1 MTEWLVNF
9 HFLRPWWLL
18 LAVIPLVILQRYLR
32 RDANKSSWEKVIDE
46 RLLKYLLVKGSSGQR
61 RSAAWLALI
70 GIVSAII
77 AAAGPCWVK
86 QELPTLEAENPL
98 MIALNLSS
106 DMKETDIKPN
116 RLERAK
122 YKIKDLLEMV
132 PAVQS
137 GLIVYSSEPFVI
149 SPFSDDGKLITNL
162 LTAVN
167 YDIMPANGDR
177 ADRAIALA
185 AQKIKSGGYRRGH
198 ILLIAPDVGQNL
210 ELALQE
216 AEKAK
221 NDGVIVNILNAS
233 AQDNDKLKMIANR
246 GGGQYIR
253 LSGNDADVLAI
264 ANALQPHNSHLKE
277 SKNLHAFWLD
287 YGYYLLAVPLLC
299 CLYFFRR
306 GILIV
311 VLLLSGQPA
320 QAGFWLNDNQEGL
333 KAFEQGNFAFAENK
347 FQDTK
352 WKGAAYYRQN
362 NYEAAYREF
371 AKSDDITA
379 LYNQGNALAKGG
391 KIAEA
396 IKKYEE
402 VLQAEP
408 NHEDAK
414 FNLEYLKKQQQQ
426 QNQSNQKDQQPQNKQ
441 SDNQENTAAG
451 GSAGENSADNSQSQP
466 EANEPNQGN
475 DGQQE
480 QKQPNGTDEAQNANG
495 QPQSDDDKG
504 TDQSGKSQQQ
514 PQSAGKQ
521 PQSPQDNKNK
531 GGAALQKGDADDK
544 YNEQMQAKTQ
554 QYREIPED
562 PGGLLKAFIEKEYN
576 RKRYQD

>member
-1 MTEWLVNF
+1 MTEWWINF

-18 LAVIPLVILQRYLR
+18 MALIPLVILRRYLR
-32 RDANKSSWEKVIDE
+32 RDANKSSWEKVVDE

-61 RSAAWLALI
+61 RVTAWLALVGVI
-70 GIVSAII
+70 TAII

-86 QELPTLEAENPL
+86 QELPALETENPL

-106 DMKETDIKPN
+106 DMKDTDIKPN
-116 RLERAK
+116 RLERTK
-122 YKIKDLLEMV
+122 YKIKDLMEAI
-132 PAVQS
+132 PAAQS
-137 GLIVYSSEPFVI
+137 GLTVYSSEPFVI

-162 LTAVN
+162 LPAVN

-177 ADRAIALA
+177 ADRAIALS
-185 AQKIKSGGYRRGH
+185 AQKIKSGGYSRGQ
-198 ILLIAPDVGQNL
+198 ILLITPDVGQNL
-210 ELALQE
+210 ESALQE

-221 NDGVIVNILNAS
+221 DSGIIVNVLNAS
-233 AQDNDKLKMIANR
+233 TQDNDKLKMIANR

-253 LSGNDADVLAI
+253 LSGNDTDVSAI
-264 ANALQPHNSHLKE
+264 AGSLQPHNSHLKE

-287 YGYYLLAVPLLC
+287 YGYYLLIVPLLC

-306 GILIV
+306 GILVIV
-311 VLLLSGQPA
+311 LILSWQPA

-333 KAFEQGNFAFAENK
+333 NAFRQGDFATAENK
-347 FQDTK
+347 FQDTD
-352 WKGAAYYRQN
+352 WKGAAYYRQS
-362 NYEAAYREF
+362 NYEAAYQEF
-371 AKSDDITA
+371 AKSNDTTA

-402 VLQAEP
+402 VLQIAP
-408 NHEDAK
+408 DHEDAK

-426 QNQSNQKDQQPQNKQ
+426 QNHSHQNDPKPQNEQ
-441 SDNQENTAAG
+441 SDNQKDAAAG
-451 GSAGENSADNSQSQP
+451 GSEGDSSAKDEESQS

-475 DGQQE
+475 DGQQD
-480 QKQPNGTDEAQNANG
+480 QQRPKGTDEAQNTNG
-495 QPQSDDDKG
+495 QPQPDENNG
-504 TDQSGKSQQQ
+504 TNQSGKSQQR
-514 PQSAGKQ
+514 PQSAGEQ
-521 PQSPQDNKNK
+521 TQSVQNNENK
-531 GGAALQKGDADDK
+531 GGVALQKGDTDDK
-544 YNEQMQAKTQ
+544 YDEQIQARVQ